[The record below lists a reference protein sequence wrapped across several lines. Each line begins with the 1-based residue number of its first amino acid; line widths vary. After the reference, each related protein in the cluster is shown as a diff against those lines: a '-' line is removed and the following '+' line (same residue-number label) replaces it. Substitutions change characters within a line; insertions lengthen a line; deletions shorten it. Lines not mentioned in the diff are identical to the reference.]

1 MREDAIRFYKD
12 AVGVHKRA
20 VRLRE
25 DAGEFHKKTV
35 VLREDTV
42 GFREMGENLREVGGW
57 LYEMVETGIFCGEN
71 VFAITHN

>member
-1 MREDAIRFYKD
+1 MQKNAIRFYKD

-20 VRLRE
+20 VRFHE
-25 DAGEFHKKTV
+25 DAVGFHKKTV

-42 GFREMGENLREVGGW
+42 GFRELGENLREVWGW
-57 LYEMVETGIFCGEN
+57 LYEVMETGIFCGEN

>member
-20 VRLRE
+20 VRFHE
-25 DAGEFHKKTV
+25 DAVGFHKKTV
-35 VLREDTV
+35 VLRECAV
-42 GFREMGENLREVGGW
+42 KFRELGENLREVRGW
-57 LYEMVETGIFCGEN
+57 LYEVMETGIFCCEN